1 MNKKV
6 FLGFYLLLSLLFTL
20 EAKELAVDLK
30 ILNFDDYFAEDTL
43 SNFQIQSGKKVS
55 LETYGSDSEAIA
67 KLLRS
72 NPRYDVLFI
81 SDNMVEHFIR
91 LGGILSPI
99 DKSKLPN
106 ITNIEESFFSASFDP
121 ERKYSM
127 PYFWGTL
134 GIGYRK
140 SAFKKKP
147 DSLKYLFD
155 SAAHSGRIALLA
167 DGTLNIQMALKY
179 LGYSLNTRNKEEIE
193 EATKLLKKQKK
204 HIKVFAADNG
214 QDLLKNGVVDIVLE
228 YNGDMLQ
235 LMDESDE
242 FGFVVPREGTLL
254 WEDCIV
260 IPARSAHTK
269 TAHRFINY
277 LFDEKVAIELS
288 DYLQYATPNAK
299 AKAKMPKSYRKNGA
313 IFPSKKVLKKCE
325 KIQYNGAKVK
335 AWYDSAWAEIVD
347 AQ

>member
-1 MNKKV
+1 M
-6 FLGFYLLLSLLFTL
+6 LLSLLFTL
-20 EAKELAVDLK
+20 QAKELSNDLK
-30 ILNFDDYFAEDTL
+30 ILNFDDYFSEDTL
-43 SNFQIQSGKKVS
+43 SNFKIQSGKS
-55 LETYGSDSEAIA
+55 IILDTYGSDSEAIA

-72 NPRYDVLFI
+72 NPRYDLLFI

-91 LGGILSPI
+91 LGGILSLI

-106 ITNIEESFFSASFDP
+106 IVNIEESFFKASFDP
-121 ERKYSM
+121 GRKYSM

-147 DSLKYLFD
+147 DSLKFLFD
-155 SAAHSGRIALLA
+155 SAEHSGRIALLA

-179 LGYSLNTRNKEEIE
+179 LGYSLNTTNKKEID
-193 EATKLLKKQKK
+193 EAAALIKKQKK

-214 QDLLKNGVVDIVLE
+214 QDLLKEGVVDIVLE

-242 FGFVVPREGTLL
+242 FGFVVPKEGTLL
-254 WEDCIV
+254 WEDCVV
-260 IPARSAHTK
+260 IPARAPHTK
-269 TAHRFINY
+269 TAHHFINY

-299 AKAKMPKSYRKNGA
+299 AKAKMPDSYRDNRT
-313 IFPSKKVLKKCE
+313 IFPSKETLKKCE

-335 AWYDSAWAEIVD
+335 SWYDSAWAEIIGVD
-347 AQ
+347 